1 MEHIILA
8 IGADTEGPFALRTN
22 SDTTYND
29 AVIFLLTVVLVVFS
43 ILSIIRMREKRW
55 SELRVFIILFTVFI
69 IAFTALN
76 YFTNEFLKDE
86 VNYTHHHKQN
96 NLDKRD
102 TSINNNM
109 NTENINIP
117 WGVIG
122 QIALLILLSVIVLA
136 LIVLTLSYVVKKVK
150 QYNVS
155 KKHRLSVVE
164 YNNKEWN
171 NLQDR
176 YDKIMFLYADAE
188 SSPETVI
195 YRPIILSTSYSL
207 TRDFHNNKEIAFNN
221 LESRIDLDKCSESVK
236 TLENTWYNLYET
248 AENVGLPGVNI
259 ADKRRAVNLLR
270 MVQDESYGV
279 PERSNA
285 LSKLKNILD
294 KIEFSLKEKN
304 NIFDKLMF
312 NIELS
317 TNVRLELT

>member
-8 IGADTEGPFALRTN
+8 IGADTDKDSIISSLSDRSSDSFLIFFLSIFILFVAVFAIIFIKDKKLFQLVGFVIISSIVGFLIYVTCTFEPTGDDTN
-22 SDTTYND
+22 S
-29 AVIFLLTVVLVVFS
+29 
-43 ILSIIRMREKRW
+43 
-55 SELRVFIILFTVFI
+55 
-69 IAFTALN
+69 
-76 YFTNEFLKDE
+76 
-86 VNYTHHHKQN
+86 KQN

-102 TSINNNM
+102 TSVNNNID
-109 NTENINIP
+109 TESINIP
-117 WGVIG
+117 WDVIG
-122 QIALLILLSVIVLA
+122 QIALLILLSVIVLTI
-136 LIVLTLSYVVKKVK
+136 IVLTLSYVVKKIK

-155 KKHRLSVVE
+155 KKQQLSILE
-164 YNNKEWN
+164 HNNKEWK

-176 YDKIMFLYADAE
+176 YDKIMFLYVNAE

-195 YRPIILSTSYSL
+195 YRPVILSTSYSL
-207 TRDFHNNKEIAFNN
+207 TRDFHNNKEIAFNI
-221 LESRIDLDKCSESVK
+221 LESRIDLDKCREAVK

-259 ADKRRAVNLLR
+259 ADKRRAANLLR

-285 LSKLKNILD
+285 LSKLKSILD

-304 NIFDKLMF
+304 SIFDKLMF

-317 TNVRLELT
+317 NNVRLELI